1 MKVYKIKKLLFLC
14 LAFSLCLFI
23 LAGCKEENI
32 KEGSSGRDVI
42 DLYGDGYNV
51 NMIVGFDEQGRTV
64 STVSSQ
70 RENRDVGIF
79 YFLWIDSASG
89 LYVNTDI
96 LANHGV
102 DTLIRSSSEI
112 SPSEQMHWWGEP
124 IYGFYRSSDKWVIR
138 KQMELLTYS
147 GIDFLVFDT
156 TNALTYRE
164 TYIKVLS
171 VLHEMNEEGWD
182 APKVA
187 FYTHS
192 KSIQTI
198 NALYQE
204 LYQQEI
210 YPDTWYKIDGKP
222 MIIGY
227 IKAEDDMAATGGD
240 YKTKDL
246 SKKLQEFFHIRIARW
261 PADPVI
267 ENGFPYT
274 EWTYPQPVNT
284 NMISVSIATHPRPPF
299 SGSLSHDLPNWG
311 RGYNVNT
318 KENVSEDVMKGTF
331 FQSQWETV
339 FREDPEL
346 VFVTG
351 WNEWVAWKLPA
362 IFNDNTWMFVDN
374 VNIEYSRDAE
384 PMRGGYEDAFYIQMM
399 MNIRRYKYNSAENYI
414 ADCIKKSIDINKDVS
429 QWDEVNAIYRNVN
442 KTNIK
447 RNAFGTTSDIRYKVD
462 AARNNIEY
470 AKVTADKD
478 NIYFLIKC
486 TEDIVIADNPEW
498 MNIFIGLGEAPSMN
512 KGWESYEYAIN
523 RSRDGSYA
531 AIEKLNSDGSG
542 KALANAKYT
551 VSGDSMQIEIARK
564 DIKLNKY
571 SSFYFKIADNVIG
584 ANEIMNYYTS
594 GISFPEGRLSYLY
607 QIG

>member
-1 MKVYKIKKLLFLC
+1 MSIYKIKKILFSC
-14 LAFSLCLFI
+14 FAFSLVLFI
-23 LAGCKEENI
+23 LAGCDDFKKKEDCPE
-32 KEGSSGRDVI
+32 KQVI

-64 STVSSQ
+64 KAVSSE
-70 RENRDVGIF
+70 RENRNVGIF
-79 YFLWIDSASG
+79 YFLWIDTASG

-96 LANHGV
+96 IEKHGI
-102 DTLIRSSSEI
+102 DTLLRSSSEI

-156 TNALTYRE
+156 TNALTYRD
-164 TYIKVLS
+164 TYMKVLS
-171 VLHEMNEEGWD
+171 VLHEMNEEGWN
-182 APKVA
+182 APQIV
-187 FYTHS
+187 FYTHT

-198 NALYQE
+198 NVLYKE
-204 LYQQEI
+204 LYEQEI
-210 YPDTWYKIDGKP
+210 YPDTWYRVDGKP

-227 IKAEDDMAATGGD
+227 IKAEDDMASTGGD
-240 YKTKDL
+240 YTTKDL
-246 SKKLQEFFHIRIARW
+246 SEELQQFFHIRIARW
-261 PADPVI
+261 PSDPVV

-299 SGSLSHDLPNWG
+299 SGSLSHNLPNWG
-311 RGYNVNT
+311 RGYNVKTN
-318 KENVSEDVMKGTF
+318 ENVRDDVMKGTF

-339 FREDPEL
+339 FKEDPEI
-346 VFVTG
+346 VFITG
-351 WNEWVAWKLPA
+351 WNEWVAWKLPS

-374 VNIEYSRDAE
+374 ADIEYSRDAE

-399 MNIRRYKYNSAENYI
+399 MNIRRYKYNSAENCV
-414 ADCIKKSIDINKDVS
+414 ADCMKKSININKDIS
-429 QWDEVNAIYRNVN
+429 QWDQVNAIYRNVN

-447 RNAFGTTSDIRYKVD
+447 RNAFGTTSDIRYKTD

-470 AKVTADKD
+470 VKVTY
-478 NIYFLIKC
+478 NLENVYFLVKC
-486 TEDIVIADNPEW
+486 TEDIAIADDSGW
-498 MNIFIGLGEAPSMN
+498 MNIFIGLGDAPSMN
-512 KGWESYEYAIN
+512 KGWESYEYVIN
-523 RSRDGSYA
+523 RSRSGGKA

-542 KALANAKYT
+542 KHIADAKYT
-551 VSGDSMQIEIARK
+551 VSGDSMQIEIAKK
-564 DIKLNKY
+564 DIKFNKY
-571 SSFYFKIADNVIG
+571 FSFYFKIADNITG
-584 ANEIMNYYTS
+584 SDEIMNYYTS

-607 QIG
+607 QLR